1 MQNEIEVLKTIIESQ
16 HQTYIFFITS
26 VIGLLAIFLG
36 ATWLQNYRANK
47 NIVTKL
53 KNDLLKEIEENFIKE
68 KVKLNEKI
76 TLLKTEIT
84 DEIEKKVN
92 EKIIRLSA
100 EQCRTMAIQSRIAQL
115 FWTSIDW
122 WFSSIK
128 EALLSEKDRG
138 RFIRNALESII
149 DNFNEIEKIN
159 LPILDH
165 EKLNYDNW
173 LEILEKVTNI
183 LDQEKDIITKKLK

>member
-1 MQNEIEVLKTIIESQ
+1 M
-16 HQTYIFFITS
+16 
-26 VIGLLAIFLG
+26 G

-183 LDQEKDIITKKLK
+183 LDQEKDIITKKLKKYETVIKKRK